1 MKKLTYFYIL
11 LSFNIS
17 LHSQSNISDQ
27 FSLPIDFE
35 NGFDFE
41 GYVFAD
47 FDGATTTVVENPQV
61 DLNNSSIY
69 VGRQYRIDGQWF
81 GGSTILLSDTLD
93 FAYNNTFRMKVL
105 SNRNDVPI
113 QLKLEGEN
121 GQIDFVQV
129 TRTNSLANTW
139 ENIDFYFGEQSSSK
153 YIKITMI
160 FDIGSYG
167 DGTDSS
173 TFYFDDIE
181 FIYTQPNI
189 NDFPINFD
197 DQDINYQFLDF
208 QGTYT
213 TILPD
218 KDNQFNNVARTTK
231 GNGAV
236 NWAGTVIGTNGYL
249 LGDSI
254 PFSENNTKMHM
265 RIKIPSSFIVAKIKL
280 KVENGS
286 NSNIYVETDAYAIS
300 GGQWEVIEFDFN
312 NVSIDDE
319 SQTTLDLSNN
329 YNKIIIFFD
338 FDNEGNED
346 YFYWDDL
353 SFGEIPPDFN
363 LNNNNNNNN
372 LTIYPNPSSD
382 YIMIEG
388 RLNHKLKFYNTD
400 GNLVKEH
407 NDKLNKIDIKDLK
420 PGLYYLKIIDNGNTL
435 IKKFIKN

>member
-1 MKKLTYFYIL
+1 MKKIIYFYIVL
-11 LSFNIS
+11 FSSIY
-17 LHSQSNISDQ
+17 LHSQSNISQQ

-35 NGFDFE
+35 NGINFE
-41 GYVFAD
+41 GYIFAD

-61 DLNNSSIY
+61 DLNNPSIY

-93 FAYNNTFRMKVL
+93 FAFNNTFRMKVL
-105 SNRNDVPI
+105 SNRNNVPI

-129 TRTNSLANTW
+129 TRTNSLVNTW

-153 YIKITMI
+153 YIKITLI

-181 FIYTQPNI
+181 FIYTQPDI
-189 NDFPINFD
+189 NDFPITFD

-218 KDNQFNNVARTTK
+218 ENNQFNNVARTTK

-254 PFSENNTKMHM
+254 PFSENSTKMHM
-265 RIKIPSSFIVAKIKL
+265 RIKIPSSFIAAKIKL
-280 KVENGS
+280 KVENSS
-286 NSNIYVETDAYAIS
+286 NSNIYVETDAYAIN

-312 NVSIDDE
+312 NVSVDDE
-319 SQTTLDLSNN
+319 GQMPLNFSNN

-363 LNNNNNNNN
+363 FNNKDGNNF
-372 LTIYPNPSSD
+372 TIYPNPSSD
-382 YIMIEG
+382 YIIIEG
-388 RLNHKLKFYNTD
+388 ILNNELKVYSTN
-400 GNLVKEH
+400 GNLIKEY
-407 NDKLNKIDIKDLK
+407 NKKLNKIDIKDLK
-420 PGLYYLKIIDNGNTL
+420 PGLYYLEIIENGKIL